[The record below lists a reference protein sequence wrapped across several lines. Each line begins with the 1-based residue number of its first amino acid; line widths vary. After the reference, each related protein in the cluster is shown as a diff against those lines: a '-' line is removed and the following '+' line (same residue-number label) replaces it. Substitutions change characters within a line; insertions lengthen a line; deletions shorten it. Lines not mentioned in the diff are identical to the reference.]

1 MIYDITSQATPPGNF
16 EYIPPTNLVSAPA
29 GGLYAD
35 IFFGV
40 MGVIFLVWLITIV
53 VRNRDWTPILLVL
66 GGALVVAYEP
76 IVDVLGKI
84 VYPLNYTYQFVS
96 FGRTLPL
103 WLFVPYAGFLGIFP
117 YLVAQF
123 MRKKDAKKKHLYLMA
138 VAMFVAIF
146 VLDFVVSHTGHYA
159 YYGTGLGRTL
169 CGSLEM
175 AAFPIISGYLYLIIS
190 SYKGILAK
198 LASFFV
204 PSIGFAAA
212 FASTVFPLSFA
223 LNTSLPLGLD
233 IFFRVCAVL
242 QTVLVVAIVS
252 SLAIKHVER
261 EKNCMMNDAEII
273 NNA

>member
-1 MIYDITSQATPPGNF
+1 MIFDITSPATPPGNF
-16 EYIPPTNLVSAPA
+16 EYIPPTNMVSAPA
-29 GGLYAD
+29 GGLYSD
-35 IFFGV
+35 IFFGI
-40 MGVIFLVWLITIV
+40 MGLIFLAWLIRIV
-53 VRNRDWTPILLVL
+53 VRDRDWAPILLVL

-84 VYPLNYTYQFVS
+84 VYPLNYTHQFVS

-117 YLVAQF
+117 YLVAQY
-123 MRKKDAKKKHLYLMA
+123 MRKKDVKRKNLYLMA
-138 VAMFVAIF
+138 VAMFAGIF

-159 YYGTGLGRTL
+159 YYGTGIGRTL

-190 SYKGILAK
+190 SYKGTLAK

-223 LNTSLPLGLD
+223 LNTTLPLVLD
-233 IFFRVCAVL
+233 IFFRVCAVI
-242 QTVLVVAIVS
+242 QTVLVVAIVT
-252 SLAIKHVER
+252 SLAMKHVES
-261 EKNCMMNDAEII
+261 ENNSMLNNEQII
-273 NNA
+273 YNA